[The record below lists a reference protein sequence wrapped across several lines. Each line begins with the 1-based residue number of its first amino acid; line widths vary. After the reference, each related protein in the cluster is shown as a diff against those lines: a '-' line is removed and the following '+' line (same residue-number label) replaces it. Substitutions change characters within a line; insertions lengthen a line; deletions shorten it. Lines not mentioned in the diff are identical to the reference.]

1 MQDKFLESIRT
12 GFINQIEEII
22 SETKLSSE
30 EKGLNAID
38 TLVLVNNNI
47 NSWISSIN
55 GMFNV
60 DEELLT
66 KVAELKRPFVS
77 AAKKEV
83 ASEVAKIIE
92 NELTDVTSK
101 INDFMSRLKK
111 KGIDLDGDNKKEEK
125 RTTTTFES
133 QTYLKPIETTT
144 PFGSQTYSKPI
155 GTSALDS
162 EFSFGAS
169 RQRVLKREESS
180 KRSTSDCSPD
190 WCGGSSKCGDC

>member
-1 MQDKFLESIRT
+1 MQDKFLESVRA
-12 GFINQIEEII
+12 GFISQIEEII

-30 EKGLNAID
+30 EKELNAID
-38 TLVLVNNNI
+38 TLVLVNDNI
-47 NSWISSIN
+47 SSWISSIN
-55 GMFNV
+55 GMFHI

-92 NELTDVTSK
+92 NESTDVTSK

-111 KGIDLDGDNKKEEK
+111 KGIDLDGDNKKKEK
-125 RTTTTFES
+125 R
-133 QTYLKPIETTT
+133 TTT

-169 RQRVLKREESS
+169 RQRVLKREESP
-180 KRSTSDCSPD
+180 KKSTSDCSPD
-190 WCGGSSKCGDC
+190 WCGGSSKCGGC